1 MEMQKVGGQ
10 GGMMGNMPESYNLVV
25 NSNHAL
31 VGKILKEGDNE
42 VQQKLAKQAADLAL
56 LSVGLLKGKDLT
68 DFVSRSIEIIE

>member
-1 MEMQKVGGQ
+1 MSQELEKFTKNYQPK
-10 GGMMGNMPESYNLVV
+10 EF
-25 NSNHAL
+25 
-31 VGKILKEGDNE
+31 IIKEGDNE